1 MANSTVRFDENGD
14 GIARYTIYNYKQNE
28 TTGNYDYEV
37 NCNLFLYQ
45 NVTRCHII
53 FVTGYRKME
62 TGSGHGS

>member
-37 NCNLFLYQ
+37 NYKNQPTYLCHK
-45 NVTRCHII
+45 NVTHCH
-53 FVTGYRKME
+53 ML
-62 TGSGHGS
+62 